1 MNEQSSIRL
10 DAYEKVTGK
19 AVYTD
24 DLTLEGMLW
33 LKEVHCPLPHARIAA
48 IDTKTAAGMPGVAC
62 VLTAKDLPID
72 NPRPFEKP
80 VLAKETVLCAEEAV
94 ALVAADTPERA
105 EAAARKV
112 KVEYEPLPAVFST
125 AEAVLPDAVK
135 VHPSGNLACDCMMEK
150 GDIKQAFDEADVIVT
165 ETFHTQRM
173 HHGAIEPD
181 CMIAA
186 PDGENGLLLY
196 CASKGPFNVRR
207 ETAELLNLE
216 ETQVRVRHMT
226 IGGGFGGK
234 MCDSVILAAR
244 AGAAALH
251 TGRPCKLLWTREETL
266 TEGIKRH
273 PFDVTYRIGAK
284 ADGTITAVEIRGL
297 ADAGA
302 YLAHTTG
309 VVFRAMA
316 ECIGPYF
323 VPNLYVRI
331 QGVYTN
337 HVQSDAV
344 RGFGTPQ
351 VAFGMEGTMD
361 ILAEKLGIS
370 ALELRK
376 RNLLKEH
383 DLTAAG
389 QVAEGVSIG
398 RCVEELEKVFDT
410 EQPAVRIRGTKAYG
424 RGVALLFRGE
434 SHGVLAG
441 GKDLCGIDLDL
452 KADGTVMLSTSISE
466 VGQGAHTAEA
476 ETLARLLNIPLERI
490 RVRGADTLCTPMA
503 TTTSGSRGAIS
514 GSNAVLLAV
523 HDLVAKM
530 KPAAAMRMKAA
541 VEEVVFSEGR
551 FSIAGGE
558 KTLTFDEAAAL
569 CCRGGSP
576 LHAEGRWIAPATFW
590 DWEKHCGRPFY
601 SYTYGLAAAEV
612 EVDLVTGNEKIC
624 DLVSIN
630 DLGRIIN
637 YEEAKAQ
644 IAGGL
649 MMSIGFALTEET
661 ETKNGVITNRNLD
674 HYLMPLAVD
683 MEHIRPMPMELVP
696 APNPTGVHGVGEA
709 SASIAA
715 PAIANAVSNAL
726 GVRMTELPMTL
737 ERVRACINQ
746 MRKDSER

>member
-1 MNEQSSIRL
+1 MNKQSSIRL

-33 LKEVHCPLPHARIAA
+33 LKEVHCPLPHARILS
-48 IDTKTAAGMPGVAC
+48 IDTRAAEAMPGVAC
-62 VLTAKDLPID
+62 VLTAGDLPVE

-80 VLAKETVLCAEEAV
+80 VLAGKVVLCAEEAV
-94 ALVAADTPERA
+94 ALVAADTAEHA

-112 KVEYEPLPAVFST
+112 KAEYEPLPAVFT
-125 AEAVLPDAVK
+125 AAEAVLPGAPK
-135 VHPSGNLACDCMMEK
+135 VHPSGNIACDCVMEK
-150 GDIKQAFDEADVIVT
+150 GDVKEAFAGADVIVS

-186 PDGENGLLLY
+186 PDGEGGLLLY
-196 CASKGPFNVRR
+196 GASKGPFNVRR
-207 ETAELLNLE
+207 ETAGLLNLE
-216 ETQVRVRHMT
+216 ENKVRVRHMT

-273 PFDVTYRIGAK
+273 PFDVTYRIGAG
-284 ADGTITAVEIRGL
+284 ADGRITAVEIHGL

-302 YLAHTTG
+302 YLAHTKG

-316 ECIGPYF
+316 ECVGPYV
-323 VPNLYVRI
+323 VPNVSVRLR
-331 QGVYTN
+331 GVYTN

-361 ILAEKLGIS
+361 ILAQKLGIS
-370 ALELRK
+370 PLELRK
-376 RNLLKEH
+376 RNLLREH

-389 QVAEGVSIG
+389 QAAEGVGIS
-398 RCVEELEKVFDT
+398 RCVEELEKVFDASL
-410 EQPAVRIRGTKAYG
+410 PPVRVKGMKAYG
-424 RGVALLFRGE
+424 KGIALLFRGE
-434 SHGVLAG
+434 SHGALAG

-452 KADGTVMLSTSISE
+452 NGDGTVLLSTSISE

-476 ETLARLLNIPLERI
+476 ETLARLLKLPLERI

-523 HDLVAKM
+523 EDLTGKM
-530 KPAAAMRMKAA
+530 KPAAAKWMKTPSEA
-541 VEEVVFSEGR
+541 VVFSDGR
-551 FSIAGGE
+551 FWDKDGG
-558 KTLTFDEAAAL
+558 KSVSFDEAAKHCA
-569 CCRGGSP
+569 SYP
-576 LHAEGRWIAPATFW
+576 LHAEGRFVAPPTFW
-590 DWEKHCGRPFY
+590 DWEKHCGQPYY

-612 EVDLVTGNEKIC
+612 EVDLVTGSVKLC
-624 DLVSIN
+624 DLVSLN

-649 MMSIGFALTEET
+649 MMSVGFALTEET
-661 ETKNGVITNRNLD
+661 GTKNGVILNRNFD
-674 HYLMPLAVD
+674 RYLMPLAAD

-726 GVRMTELPMTL
+726 GVRMTKLPMTL
-737 ERVRACINQ
+737 ECVRVGINQ
-746 MRKDSER
+746 MRKERER